1 VDELALMLA
10 QAAKFRRLAREI
22 QDADAERALLA
33 LAVEYEQRAAAA
45 RDSAPGP
52 ADGGIAPD

>member
-1 VDELALMLA
+1 MAIMLA

-52 ADGGIAPD
+52 ADGRIAPD